1 MSGVSLDWLANIEV
15 KINNFVIQAPTFGKC
30 AIFGVFPS
38 ASKPVGWGSNLFKSY
53 QSYDGVSLDFGP
65 ALQSAITAE
74 NWVQVLKYRILLKS
88 VEVYFL
94 KSNSPKELIV
104 SFFDNTTTIN
114 YGAQLKAVAD
124 AVDFYAFYVADQ
136 MTTNMFTDEEGIFN
150 AVNTLQS
157 LSYYKFCIADTSD
170 TDNDT
175 SAFCSTLKA
184 STRASPRVMIHAN
197 TNNVTRTTPTS
208 DVGVINCQGANFMGA
223 YFSTIFNNGVGIK
236 PAGGQQLDF
245 TSTDPKINTG
255 NIGNIGDDNTKFVNV
270 NANVYPTFGST
281 GVGLLEYGTMISST
295 RTAILYADQI
305 VGADF
310 IKLTCQTDLATYI
323 ITQQAKGGVPYN
335 DTGIL
340 ALVEVFKNSLQK
352 AVDNGILNQFNNSDI
367 SFVDAANVLP
377 ADKSARI
384 YKGLSAEVVLAGNI
398 QRISV
403 VINANLK

>member
-1 MSGVSLDWLANIEV
+1 
-15 KINNFVIQAPTFGKC
+15 
-30 AIFGVFPS
+30 
-38 ASKPVGWGSNLFKSY
+38 
-53 QSYDGVSLDFGP
+53 
-65 ALQSAITAE
+65 
-74 NWVQVLKYRILLKS
+74 
-88 VEVYFL
+88 
-94 KSNSPKELIV
+94 
-104 SFFDNTTTIN
+104 
-114 YGAQLKAVAD
+114 
-124 AVDFYAFYVADQ
+124 
-136 MTTNMFTDEEGIFN
+136 
-150 AVNTLQS
+150 
-157 LSYYKFCIADTSD
+157 
-170 TDNDT
+170 
-175 SAFCSTLKA
+175 
-184 STRASPRVMIHAN
+184 
-197 TNNVTRTTPTS
+197 
-208 DVGVINCQGANFMGA
+208 MGA

-236 PAGGQQLDF
+236 PAGGQQLDY

-281 GVGLLEYGTMISST
+281 EIGLLEYGTMISST

-305 VGADF
+305 VGTDF

-352 AVDNGILNQFNNSDI
+352 AVDNGILNQFSNSAI

-403 VINANLK
+403 VVNANLK